1 MLDAIELR
9 QGKLVLPD
17 YHKDTDTFSVEAEL
31 CADYDASAAVVT
43 SSVPKTAAKRKRAAP
58 TSRSFCF
65 YVQRWQDHQLCSSP
79 RPHPLERR

>member
-31 CADYDASAAVVT
+31 C
-43 SSVPKTAAKRKRAAP
+43 VPTTTR
-58 TSRSFCF
+58 
-65 YVQRWQDHQLCSSP
+65 VQPS
-79 RPHPLERR
+79 